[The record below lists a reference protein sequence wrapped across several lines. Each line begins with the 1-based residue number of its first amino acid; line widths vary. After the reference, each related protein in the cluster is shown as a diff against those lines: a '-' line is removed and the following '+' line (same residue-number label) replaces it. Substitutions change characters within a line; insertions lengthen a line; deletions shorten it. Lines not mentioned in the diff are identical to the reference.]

1 MNGSTKRLVRR
12 LSCLAPVL
20 LFATVYA
27 EIAYADAVNV
37 LAWNIT
43 GGQLSGNATNQAIIS
58 TIFSQEDADVLLLS
72 ETGRGA
78 SEIAAVLDG
87 TYTLVASSGD
97 GQDIWVRNSGRFS
110 VDPESTGSWSV
121 SQGAFTQDGVWAEL
135 VDDQSEQ
142 PLFLYNV
149 HLPIPENFQNGGAEL
164 EFNNTAQQQGICDII
179 GQMEADASN
188 GIVIIGG
195 DFNDV
200 GLAENESV
208 IDYLTGMGVL
218 NAVPGCSSTEIAMT
232 EVVNVDVTHI
242 LGTGGPD
249 LYSNASTMSANA
261 IGFGQHGYVTTTVA
275 LSNCDLKLTNGQIF
289 TFDQS
294 NLTVNSL
301 TITDNTIQLVG
312 AAADAAT
319 DCSNEIDLEGRV
331 VIPGLNDNHA
341 HWMGRVDNPGN
352 QVSEM
357 ENAYSWQD
365 TIRILNEAIEIQ
377 NVPTVEGGVAAA
389 RNFLT
394 SLRGINTFQLAEN
407 SKPDLATLD
416 QVDRPVLL
424 AFGFQGTDA
433 VANTAARTYFENRG
447 VSVGADGSIDG
458 TAAAGALAADES
470 AADRQRSYIDL
481 NRWAASLGL
490 TTVMSFDRNP
500 LDDPEILELYENGT
514 AFTRLRIGINGG
526 YAELDEISN
535 DPKDDMIKLTHIG
548 EFCAFCVFGQGPSA
562 GFGEFSIA
570 MAAAGV
576 SHHQHMISNDA
587 EVDAYLSAWEITNAV
602 VPITDLRWL
611 ASHVFT
617 IGAADMARLAALG
630 GGLAIQSQAAGF
642 ANAIGNGQSFR
653 AVYDSGLPI
662 SAGTDGGNCCAINPW
677 RAIYYFVAGIDDSGV
692 QRVATEDTVTV
703 MEAIEMYTMG
713 SAWDTF
719 DEDKLGSLES
729 GKFADLFVLN
739 VDPFAIEANGQLEAL
754 REVAS
759 VLTIVNGD
767 IVYSDGLVDCNGSSA
782 MWFREVAGDNCLGS
796 DAGDDD
802 GGAGGDDGGTGG
814 DGGGTGDDAGGDGGT
829 TVAASSSGGGSV
841 GYLLLFS
848 LALLMIYRNRLDLT
862 LEANQRRA

>member
-1 MNGSTKRLVRR
+1 
-12 LSCLAPVL
+12 
-20 LFATVYA
+20 VYV
-27 EIAYADAVNV
+27 EFAYADAVNI

-43 GGQLSGNATNQAIIS
+43 GGQLSGNATNQEIIS

-97 GQDIWVRNSGRFS
+97 GQDIWVRDSGRFS

-135 VDDQSEQ
+135 TDAQSQQ

-149 HLPIPENFQNGGAEL
+149 HVPIPENFQNGGAEL

-179 GQMEADASN
+179 GQMETDASN

-208 IDYLTGMGVL
+208 IEYLTGTGVL
-218 NAVPGCSSTEIAMT
+218 NAVPGCSSTNIGMT
-232 EVVNVDVTHI
+232 EAVSVDVTHI
-242 LGTGGPD
+242 LGTGAAE
-249 LYSNASTMSANA
+249 LYSNSSAMSANA
-261 IGFGQHGYVTTTVA
+261 VGFGQHGYVTTTVA
-275 LSNCDLKLTNGQIF
+275 LNNCDLKLTNGRIF

-294 NLTVNSL
+294 DSEVNSL
-301 TITDNTIQLVG
+301 TIIDDTIQLIG

-331 VIPGLNDNHA
+331 VIPGLIDNHA
-341 HWMGRVDNPGN
+341 HWMGRVDNAGN

-365 TIRILNEAIEIQ
+365 TVRILNEAIDIQ
-377 NVPTVEGGVAAA
+377 NVPAVEDGVAVAQ
-389 RNFLT
+389 NFLT

-433 VANTAARTYFENRG
+433 VANTAARTFFENRG
-447 VSVGADGSIDG
+447 INVGADGSING
-458 TAAAGALAADES
+458 TAAAAALAADES
-470 AADRQRSYIDL
+470 ASDRQRSYIDL
-481 NRWAASLGL
+481 NRWAASVGL

-500 LDDPEILELYENGT
+500 LDDPEIVELYENGT

-526 YAELDEISN
+526 YAELDDISN

-548 EFCAFCVFGQGPSA
+548 EFCAFCVFGQGPGA

-587 EVDAYLSAWEITNAV
+587 EVDAYLSAWEVTNAV
-602 VPITDLRWL
+602 TPITDLRWL

-617 IGAADMARLAALG
+617 IGAADMSRLAALG
-630 GGLAIQSQAAGF
+630 GGLAIQSQASGF

-653 AVYDSGLPI
+653 AVYDSGLPV

-703 MEAIEMYTMG
+703 MEAIDMYTMG

-729 GKFADLFVLN
+729 GKFADLSVLN
-739 VDPFAIEANGQLEAL
+739 IDPFAIEANGQLEAL

-759 VLTIVNGD
+759 VLTIVSGD
-767 IVYSDGLVDCNGSSA
+767 IVYSDGLVNCNGSSA
-782 MWFREVAGDNCLGS
+782 MWFRDVAGDSCLGG
-796 DAGDDD
+796 DAGGDD
-802 GGAGGDDGGTGG
+802 GGAGGDGGDAGGDDGDS
-814 DGGGTGDDAGGDGGT
+814 DGGGAGGDGGT

-848 LALLMIYRNRLDLT
+848 FALLMIYRKRLDQT
-862 LEANQRRA
+862 LEANQTRAQG